1 MSSLKTPL
9 RLALFALLMG
19 STAPMPLLAQDA
31 PKAGSAE
38 DAAQAADDVAAKGDA
53 ADTAND
59 PSPAEAGAYLAARIA
74 SQQFDFA
81 EAAHYYRQLMAS
93 GDTSGA
99 TAEATLVSEIA
110 IADFDRATPLAQQM
124 VEAGTGSQI
133 AALTALA
140 ADAHDKNWTGALALL
155 DSGADPGPLV
165 GGLTK
170 AWALAGDGKMSDAS
184 AAFDEVGKQQGLAA
198 FAGFHKALA
207 LALVGDYEG
216 ADAILSGEHGEKITS
231 TRRGVLAH
239 VEVLSQL
246 EKNKEALKL
255 IEDRFGK
262 DLDPQL
268 KDIRKKLEAGD
279 TLPFDVVRNA
289 SDGVAE
295 VYYSVAQALIG
306 DAPDTFTLVH
316 SRLANMI
323 RPDMDDATLLTAS
336 MLDQQGQYDLAIEA
350 YADIKPDSPIYH
362 AAEIGRAE
370 SMVRAGR
377 NDAAIEVLENLS
389 RSRPNLV
396 GVWTAL
402 GDTLRRESRF
412 AEAAKAYDK
421 AIDLLGQPEP
431 KDWFVWYSRA
441 IAQERSGNWDEAE
454 KGFREALRLSPD
466 QPSVL
471 NYLGYSYV
479 DKGENL
485 DEALDMIR
493 KAAAERPDAGFI
505 IDSLGW
511 ALFKLGHYQEAAQK
525 MERAVELEPRDP
537 LLNDHLGD
545 VLWAVGRQREAKFQ
559 WRRALS
565 FATDDAE
572 TTEELDPDA
581 IRRKIEVGL
590 DQLRKEQ
597 GLPPLEDKGPSKDSA
612 QAAPETPASDANN

>member
-1 MSSLKTPL
+1 MPSFKTPL

-19 STAPMPLLAQDA
+19 STAPLPLFAQDA
-31 PKAGSAE
+31 PTAGSAE
-38 DAAQAADDVAAKGDA
+38 DAAQAADTAAAKGDA
-53 ADTAND
+53 GDTAND

-93 GDTSGA
+93 GDTSGT

-110 IADFDRATPLAQQM
+110 IADFDRAKPLAQQM

-133 AALTALA
+133 AALTVLA
-140 ADAHDKNWTGALALL
+140 ADAHDKNWSAALKLL
-155 DSGADPGPLV
+155 DSDADPGPLV

-170 AWALAGDGKMSDAS
+170 AWVLAGDGKMSDAS
-184 AAFDEVGKQQGLAA
+184 AAFDEVGKQQGLGA

-216 ADAILSGEHGEKITS
+216 ADAILSGEDGEKITS

-268 KDIRKKLEAGD
+268 KDIRSKLEAGD

-590 DQLRKEQ
+590 DQQRKEQ
-597 GLPPLEDKGPSKDSA
+597 GLPPLEDKGPSKDSPK
-612 QAAPETPASDANN
+612 AAPETPASDANN